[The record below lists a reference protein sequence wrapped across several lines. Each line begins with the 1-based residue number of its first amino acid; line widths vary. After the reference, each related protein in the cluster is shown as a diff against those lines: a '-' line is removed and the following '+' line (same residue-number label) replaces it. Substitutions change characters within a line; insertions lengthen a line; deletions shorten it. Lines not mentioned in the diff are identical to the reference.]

1 MAPYSKTRRYIK
13 NNMETILAL
22 LVGTLYGLVIGIIP
36 SAGATTGLVALFGVI
51 HYFVSEPYLGVVFLM
66 AVVAASTT
74 GDSFTGIL
82 LGIPGANSA
91 AATMVDGF
99 PLAQQGRA
107 SYAISAAVTT
117 STVNG
122 LLWGCL
128 VFMLLPWYSNLLM
141 ILGIPELWAFIVLA
155 LATVGFVSNSY
166 WIRSLVAICAGIFLG
181 LVGVDPTNNEP
192 RFTLGWFY
200 LQDGLQLMPVVAGL
214 FAVPELVAGLK
225 RTSTARIVRN
235 ELWQGVRATWQ
246 HRWLALRGGFIGAF
260 IGLLPGLGGAM
271 ADWMAYGSAVA
282 ANPKE
287 QFGNG
292 NIKGVIGPEGAN
304 NAQKATSMIPTVLFG
319 IPGAPFAAVLMALF
333 MYLNFELGTP
343 DIAADTEFFFSLAFG
358 FLSATVL
365 VAILCLVFIRTITRI
380 CTVPYKYYFP
390 VLLLVIIWASMQYT
404 GGWEDFAVLAA
415 FSLLGILCKN
425 YKFSRPALL
434 MAFILANKIES
445 FTLQLTSLYT
455 VGDLITRPIFM
466 AVMLFTVGIF
476 AYSLKR
482 KGSIDYA

>member
-1 MAPYSKTRRYIK
+1 MAACCKTSRYFE
-13 NNMETILAL
+13 NNMETIAAL
-22 LVGTLYGLVIGIIP
+22 IAGTLYGLVIGIIP
-36 SAGATTGLVALFGVI
+36 SAGATTGLIALFGVI
-51 HYFVSEPYLGVVFLM
+51 HYFASEPYLGVIFLM

-122 LLWGCL
+122 LLWGGL
-128 VFMLLPWYSNLLM
+128 VFLLLPWYSSLMM
-141 ILGIPELWAFIVLA
+141 ILGIPELWAFTVLA
-155 LATVGFVSNSY
+155 LATVGFVSTGY
-166 WIRSLVAICAGIFLG
+166 WLRSIVAIVIGLMLG
-181 LVGVDPTNNEP
+181 LVGVDPATNAP
-192 RFTLGWFY
+192 RMTMGWFY
-200 LQDGLQLMPVVAGL
+200 LQDGIQLMPVVAGL
-214 FAVPELVAGLK
+214 FAVPELLAGLQ
-225 RTSTARIVRN
+225 RHSTAMVVQN
-235 ELWQGVRATWQ
+235 ELLEGIRATWRN
-246 HRWLALRGGFIGAF
+246 RWLALRGGFIGAF

-282 ANPKE
+282 TNPKE

-319 IPGAPFAAVLMALF
+319 IPGAPFAAILMALF

-343 DIAADTEFFFSLAFG
+343 DLAADTEFFTSMTIG
-358 FLSATVL
+358 FLSATVI
-365 VAILCLVFIRTITRI
+365 VAILCLIFVKPIASITR
-380 CTVPYKYYFP
+380 VPYKYYFP
-390 VLLLVIIWASMQYT
+390 ALLFVIVWASMQYT
-404 GGWEDFAVLAA
+404 GGWEDLVMLIA
-415 FSLLGILCKN
+415 FSLLGIACKN

-434 MAFILANKIES
+434 MAFILADKVES
-445 FTLQLTSLYT
+445 FTLQLQGLYT
-455 VGDLITRPIFM
+455 IEQLVQRPIFL
-466 AVMLFTVGIF
+466 VVCLFTLVIF

-482 KGSIDYA
+482 KGEINYA

>member
-1 MAPYSKTRRYIK
+1 
-13 NNMETILAL
+13 METVAAL
-22 LVGTLYGLVIGIIP
+22 VAGTLYGLVIGIIP

-51 HYFVSEPYLGVVFLM
+51 HYFVNEPYLGVIFLM

-128 VFMLLPWYSNLLM
+128 VFLLLPWYTNLLI

-166 WIRSLVAICAGIFLG
+166 WIRSLVAICVGIFLG
-181 LVGVDPTNNEP
+181 LVGVNPETNAP

-200 LQDGLQLMPVVAGL
+200 LQDGIQLMPVVAGL
-214 FAVPELVAGLK
+214 FAVPELIAGLQ
-225 RTSTARIVRN
+225 RTSTARIAHN
-235 ELWQGVRATWQ
+235 ELWQGVRATWE

-287 QFGNG
+287 KFGNG

-343 DIAADTEFFFSLAFG
+343 DIAADTEFFTSMSFG
-358 FLSATVL
+358 FLAATVL
-365 VAILCLVFIRTITRI
+365 VALLCLVFIKPITQI

-390 VLLLVIIWASMQYT
+390 FLLFVIIWACMQYT
-404 GGWEDFAVLAA
+404 GGWQDLAVLAA
-415 FSLLGILCKN
+415 FSVLGMICKH

-434 MAFILANKIES
+434 MAFILADKIES
-445 FTLQLTSLYT
+445 FTLQLTSLYS